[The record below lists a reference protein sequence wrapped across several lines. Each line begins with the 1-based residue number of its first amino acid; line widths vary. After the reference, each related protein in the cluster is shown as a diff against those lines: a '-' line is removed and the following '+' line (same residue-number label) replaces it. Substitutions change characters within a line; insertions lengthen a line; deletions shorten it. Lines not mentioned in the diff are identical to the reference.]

1 MPPPPVPFA
10 IRIVFTDAAQREAT
24 SLLNDGR
31 FTQRLGLIE
40 SRQARLERDLKQ
52 VEMQMNGFV
61 EQLAH
66 RPLKTDVISAIAQQE
81 LARLGMRALL
91 KSGYVVGSGS
101 EQHFW
106 ELFCEFSGQ
115 AALLQSGPEA
125 LRRANSSGG
134 GMTAG
139 RNVKFR
145 KS

>member
-81 LARLGMRALL
+81 LAVEACASREALEKL
-91 KSGYVVGSGS
+91 EAVVRTCAPAASGS
-101 EQHFW
+101 SLE
-106 ELFCEFSGQ
+106 ETTRASAEKV
-115 AALLQSGPEA
+115 GPS
-125 LRRANSSGG
+125 R
-134 GMTAG
+134 
-139 RNVKFR
+139 
-145 KS
+145 

>member
-81 LARLGMRALL
+81 LAVEACASR
-91 KSGYVVGSGS
+91 
-101 EQHFW
+101 
-106 ELFCEFSGQ
+106 
-115 AALLQSGPEA
+115 EA
-125 LRRANSSGG
+125 LEKLEAVVRTCAPAASVSSLEETTRASAEKVGPS
-134 GMTAG
+134 
-139 RNVKFR
+139 R
-145 KS
+145 